1 MPIQIHA
8 VYENGVLKPFGKIN
22 IPEHKEI
29 DLIVIT
35 DEGDNSAR
43 LAKSQSRAMQEL
55 IGIGDSGLTNVA
67 REHDKYI
74 YSKA

>member
-1 MPIQIHA
+1 MPMQIHA
-8 VYENGVLKPFGKIN
+8 VYEDGVLKPFGKIN

-29 DLIVIT
+29 DLIILNEE
-35 DEGDNSAR
+35 EGSTSK
-43 LAKSQSRAMQEL
+43 LAASQSKAMREL
-55 IGIGDSGLTNVA
+55 FGIGDSGSKTTA

>member
-1 MPIQIHA
+1 MPMQIHA
-8 VYENGVLKPFGKIN
+8 VYEDGVLKPFGKIN

-29 DLIVIT
+29 DLIILNEEEDSTSKLV
-35 DEGDNSAR
+35 A
-43 LAKSQSRAMQEL
+43 SQSKAMRGL
-55 IGIGDSGLTNVA
+55 IGIGDSGSKTTA

>member
-1 MPIQIHA
+1 MPVQIHA

-29 DLIVIT
+29 DLIILNEEEADT
-35 DEGDNSAR
+35 R
-43 LAKSQSRAMQEL
+43 KLAESQSKAMRAL
-55 IGIGDSGLTNVA
+55 IGIGDSGSKSAA